1 MPLSQLLTEI
11 GEAYHGAQVGM
22 YLMSWVHPNHWLAS
36 AGFVIIAGKFD
47 LR

>member
-22 YLMSWVHPNHWLAS
+22 YLMSWVTLIIDWHLQDLSLLLAS
-36 AGFVIIAGKFD
+36 LI
-47 LR
+47 